1 MFVFISQHVIE
12 NIRVAENERPR
23 LILQAQTEYEQSIK
37 QYEIIINNGTT
48 TARIIKTRLVWLKK
62 YFLFHYNYLFYL
74 LRAEAD
80 AQIIKKQYSTDLNIY
95 KQIKAAQGLDNEALL
110 SYLAVRAIAESKNEV
125 NFAMKSPARTSY
137 QSITD

>member
-1 MFVFISQHVIE
+1 LFVFISQHVIE

-110 SYLAVRAIAESKNEV
+110 SYLAVKV